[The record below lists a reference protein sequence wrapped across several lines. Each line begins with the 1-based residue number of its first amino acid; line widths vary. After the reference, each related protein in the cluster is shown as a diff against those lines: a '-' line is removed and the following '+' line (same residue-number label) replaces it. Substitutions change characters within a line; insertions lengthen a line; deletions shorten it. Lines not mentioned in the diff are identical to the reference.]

1 MSDALRSLLFA
12 AVLCLVCSLLLTAAA
27 TGLKGYQQKNIELDR
42 RRNLLKSVNLVT
54 PEANLSAQKIRRI
67 YDTSITEIA
76 VDRAGRVVPAG
87 EGAPGDLP
95 MYLYRTDG
103 VIHAYII
110 PIDTRGLWGKIKG
123 YLAIDSD
130 GATVAGFTVYQH
142 SETPGLGG
150 EIEQRWFQKNFVGKK
165 IVGRSGDF
173 VSIGVAKGEVS
184 AAVPADKRINYVDG
198 ISGATL
204 TGRFLTTGLKNIL
217 EEYEPV
223 SVQFRGHRM
232 LRMPAAATEKTK
244 P

>member
-1 MSDALRSLLFA
+1 MSDTMRSLLFA
-12 AVLCLVCSLLLTAAA
+12 VALCLVCSLLLTAAA
-27 TGLKGYQQKNIELDR
+27 TGLKGYQRENIELDR
-42 RRNLLKSVNLVT
+42 RRNLLKSVNLLSPDGGNT
-54 PEANLSAQKIRRI
+54 AQEIRSIYEAN
-67 YDTSITEIA
+67 ITEIA

-87 EGAPGDLP
+87 ERSPGDLP
-95 MYLYRTDG
+95 VYLYRTDG
-103 VIHAYII
+103 AIRAYII

-123 YLAIDSD
+123 YLALDSD

-173 VSIGVAKGEVS
+173 VSISVAKGAA
-184 AAVPADKRINYVDG
+184 AAVPADKQLNYVDG

-204 TGRFLTTGLKNIL
+204 TGRFLTAGLKNIL

-232 LRMPAAATEKTK
+232 LRMPAAETEKAK

>member
-1 MSDALRSLLFA
+1 MSDHLRSLLFA
-12 AVLCLVCSLLLTAAA
+12 TVLCLVCSLLLTAAA
-27 TGLKGYQQKNIELDR
+27 TGLKGYQQENLELDR

-54 PEANLSAQKIRRI
+54 PDGSYSAKEIRSLYDANIE
-67 YDTSITEIA
+67 EIA
-76 VDRAGRVVPAG
+76 VDRSGRVVPYG
-87 EGAPGDLP
+87 GRTPGDLP
-95 MYLYRTDG
+95 VYLYRKNGD
-103 VIHAYII
+103 INAYII
-110 PIDTRGLWGKIKG
+110 PINTRGLWGKIKG

-142 SETPGLGG
+142 HETPGLGG

-165 IVGRSGDF
+165 IVSRSGSF
-173 VSIGVAKGEVS
+173 VSIAVAKGEVS
-184 AAVPADKRINYVDG
+184 ATVPADRRINYVDG

-204 TGRFLTTGLKNIL
+204 TGRFLTAGLKNIL

-232 LRMPAAATEKTK
+232 LKTPAAASNKSQ